1 MKNSGTVQHK
11 ISLLDMCVRRECRV
25 VERADY
31 VFLLPGQ
38 AYMGLF
44 CFNVVENY
52 HKQANSGP
60 LSSAR
65 ETTS

>member
-25 VERADY
+25 VERTDD
-31 VFLLPGQ
+31 VFLLQGQ

-44 CFNVVENY
+44 CFKFVE
-52 HKQANSGP
+52 
-60 LSSAR
+60 
-65 ETTS
+65 